1 MTIAWDSPA
10 KGNDLLILLAMCD
23 FSSDEGVCYPSK
35 PTVAKKAKVG
45 ATTCK
50 HIMGAYEDIGLWKS
64 EKRLRE
70 NGSSS
75 SNIYTININMLKNLD
90 YEAFKIAFQR
100 RKKYIKKIKSH
111 IPSDPLK
118 SHCDPH
124 KKSHIVTPLKSH
136 CDPLKTKCDPLEP
149 SYLTIKS
156 LTTSKSEKSE
166 RGNDINFRKFI
177 HGLKNQVPNE
187 YKLKIKDIS
196 FNKANSSL
204 DEIEKNNLAYKA
216 YLEIIKTEKVSKVVE
231 NYIRHIEAE
240 QENENG
246 RYVKGIVSFLLS
258 YDRVKATLNAIEPL
272 KPIAID
278 YGQGGI
284 RDYKTDKELL
294 SFMQY
299 QDIKNKYL
307 ILAVKQ
313 LDEELAKRQGVTS

>member
-1 MTIAWDSPA
+1 MSVKLMTIAWDSPA

-35 PTVAKKAKVG
+35 STVAKKAKVG

-75 SNIYTININMLKNLD
+75 SNIYTINIEMLKNID
-90 YEAFKIAFQR
+90 YEAFKIAFQK
-100 RKKYIKKIKSH
+100 RKKYIPKKDK
-111 IPSDPLK
+111 K

-136 CDPLKTKCDPLEP
+136 CDPLKSHCDPLEP
-149 SYLTIKS
+149 SYITVNTLTI
-156 LTTSKSEKSE
+156 SKNE
-166 RGNDINFRKFI
+166 RGNDIDFRKFI
-177 HGLKNQVPNE
+177 HDLRNKVPSE

-196 FNKANSSL
+196 FDKANTSFE
-204 DEIEKNNLAYKA
+204 EIEKNNLAYKA
-216 YLEIIKTEKVSKVVE
+216 YLDIIKTEKVSKIVE

-240 QENENG
+240 QENKNG
-246 RYVKGIVSFLLS
+246 RYVKGLVSFLLS
-258 YDRVKATLNAIEPL
+258 YEKVKESLNSKEEL

-307 ILAVKQ
+307 IISVEQ
-313 LDEELAKRQGVTS
+313 LDEELAKRQGIVAW